1 MCLCRVQRFVRRIL
15 GTLATSTT
23 AQRYAVGSS
32 KRPEATPT
40 LAALAAGLDQHVQ
53 AVCKQVSPH
62 QRCLMAAFIPASSAA
77 WKPVSQCPSLSSI

>member
-15 GTLATSTT
+15 GTLATSAT
-23 AQRYAVGSS
+23 ARRCAVGSS

-53 AVCKQVSPH
+53 VVCKQVSPKH
-62 QRCLMAAFIPASSAA
+62 CA
-77 WKPVSQCPSLSSI
+77 